1 MKRLLL
7 LPLLGLPLTVLAS
20 AASAQEVVVLP
31 GVVGPVGVTS
41 GVTTQG
47 PGTLT
52 VGQQD
57 INTSNN
63 AAGGITTTAANTASI
78 NFTNSSTVT
87 GAVGASGATFLNING
102 GANATT
108 LTFNGPVYS
117 TTFEVTG
124 TGTVNFN
131 RGFTSNTGSTM
142 DFGGDGF
149 INVAAGQTVK
159 AAVTNTAG
167 AGTGT
172 LTLNGNSVL
181 DGAVGAAS
189 GLKAINVAGGNAL
202 ITGQANAQTFNLA
215 TNTLNVAGALNIPV
229 GGTINTTIFSLSD
242 YGKIVPVG
250 AATVGTGL
258 HVNVVVTGPIANG
271 SSFNI
276 VDATSGSSGGTVTAT
291 SNTTRYAFSAAPVTN
306 GLVKITTTQIPL
318 AVVVAPVVGSG
329 APVGNPVTV
338 VVVAPVIDALPVTPT
353 TTPLLTAITLLP
365 NAPAVAGALAQLAP
379 GAAALNAP
387 QVSYR
392 ITQQFQA
399 MWASHLEAMEACDSS
414 GQANDRRVPRLEDAS
429 VCQQPDMRSHLWLT
443 AFGDVARQADEGG
456 FEGYR
461 ARTEGVML
469 AYDARLAPN
478 LHGGASLRY
487 AHAAIAASGA
497 DSHDDLN
504 SYQASV
510 YAGYAPGPAYLN
522 GALVYGVDQYSG
534 SRSVTFPG
542 FRGANHA
549 SFSGHQFTAYAA
561 TGYHIYVGDG
571 AAVITPS
578 ASLQYTA
585 LNVNAYT
592 ERGDPAIDLAVNA
605 QHYDLLQSGLG
616 VKVARDFS
624 LGGSM
629 AIRPEGHANWLHAFG
644 DSRMI
649 NTAAFTSGGPA
660 FTTAGLTPDRETYN
674 LGGGVTLG
682 KVGRW
687 SMEGAYDHFWR
698 GAGYSS
704 DQVTVNFILHL

>member
-7 LPLLGLPLTVLAS
+7 IPLLGLPLMALAS
-20 AASAQEVVVLP
+20 AACAQEVVVLP
-31 GVVGPVGVTS
+31 AVVGPVGVAS

-47 PGTLT
+47 PGTLS

-57 INTSNN
+57 INTGGN

-78 NFTNSSTVT
+78 NFANSSTVT

-131 RGFTSNTGSTM
+131 RGFTSNSGSSM

-149 INVAAGQTVK
+149 ITVAPGQTVK
-159 AAVTNTAG
+159 AAITNTAG

-172 LTLNGNSVL
+172 LTLGANSVL

-189 GLKAINVAGGNAL
+189 GLKAIDVAGGNAL

-229 GGTINTTIFSLSD
+229 GGTINTTIFSPTD
-242 YGKIVPVG
+242 YGRIVPVG
-250 AATVGTGL
+250 AATVGSGL

-271 SSFNI
+271 SSFDI
-276 VDATSGSSGGTVTAT
+276 VDAASGSSGGTVTAT

-306 GLVKITTTQIPL
+306 GLVQITTTQIPL
-318 AVVVAPVVGSG
+318 AVVVGPAAPG
-329 APVGNPVTV
+329 APGGNPVTV
-338 VVVAPVIDALPVTPT
+338 VVVAPVVDALPVTPT

-379 GAAALNAP
+379 GAADLASP
-387 QVSYR
+387 QVGYR
-392 ITQQFQA
+392 ITQQFEA
-399 MWASHLEAMEACDSS
+399 MWASHLEAMEACDAS
-414 GQANDRRVPRLEDAS
+414 GQANDHRVPRLEDAS

-469 AYDARLAPN
+469 AYDTRLAAG
-478 LHGGASLRY
+478 LHGGLSFRY
-487 AHAAIAASGA
+487 AHAAIDGSAGASQ
-497 DSHDDLN
+497 DRLN
-504 SYQASV
+504 AYQVSA

-522 GALVYGVDQYSG
+522 GALVYGIDQYSG
-534 SRSVTFPG
+534 SRSIAFPG
-542 FRGANHA
+542 FSSTEHA
-549 SFSGHQFTAYAA
+549 DYGGHQFSAYAT
-561 TGYHIYVGDG
+561 TGYHLYVGDG
-571 AAVITPS
+571 ATVITPS
-578 ASLQYTA
+578 ASLQYTR

-592 ERGDPAIDLAVNA
+592 ESGNPASDLAVNG

-616 VKVARDFS
+616 AKVARDFS
-624 LGGSM
+624 FGGAM
-629 AIRPEGHANWLHAFG
+629 AIRPEGHAGWLHAFG
-644 DSRMI
+644 DDRMAD
-649 NTAAFTSGGPA
+649 TAAFTSGGPA

-698 GAGYSS
+698 GAGYAS
-704 DQVTVNFILHL
+704 DQVTVNFVLHL

>member
-7 LPLLGLPLTVLAS
+7 IPLLALPLTGLAS
-20 AASAQEVVVLP
+20 AACAQEVVVLP

-78 NFTNSSTVT
+78 NFTGSSTVT

-131 RGFTSNTGSTM
+131 RGFVSNSGSTM

-149 INVAAGQTVK
+149 ITVAAGQTVK

-181 DGAVGAAS
+181 DGAVGAAR
-189 GLKAINVAGGNAL
+189 GLKAIDVVGGNAL

-229 GGTINTTIFSLSD
+229 GGTINTTIFSPTD
-242 YGKIVPVG
+242 YGRIVPVG
-250 AATVGTGL
+250 AATVGSGL

-271 SSFNI
+271 SSFDI
-276 VDATSGSSGGTVTAT
+276 VDAASGSSGGTVTAT

-306 GLVKITTTQIPL
+306 GLVQITTTQIPL
-318 AVVVAPVVGSG
+318 AVVVGPVVGPG
-329 APVGNPVTV
+329 APVTV

-353 TTPLLTAITLLP
+353 TSPLLTAITLLP
-365 NAPAVAGALAQLAP
+365 TAAGVAGALAQLAP
-379 GAAALNAP
+379 GAADLASP
-387 QVSYR
+387 QVGYR

-399 MWASHLEAMEACDSS
+399 MWASHLEAMEACD
-414 GQANDRRVPRLEDAS
+414 GAAQANDRRVPRLEDAS

-443 AFGDVARQADEGG
+443 AFGDVARQADEDG
-456 FEGYR
+456 FDGYR
-461 ARTEGVML
+461 ARTAGVML
-469 AYDARLAPN
+469 AYDARLAPG
-478 LHGGASLRY
+478 LHGGVSFRY
-487 AHAAIAASGA
+487 AHAAIDGSGGA
-497 DSHDDLN
+497 SHDTLN
-504 SYQASV
+504 AYQASA

-534 SRSVTFPG
+534 ARSVAFPG
-542 FRGANHA
+542 FSGADHA
-549 SFSGHQFTAYAA
+549 DYGGHQVSAYAA

-578 ASLQYTA
+578 ASLQYTG

-592 ERGDPAIDLAVNA
+592 ESGNPAIDLAVNA
-605 QHYDLLQSGLG
+605 QHYDLLQSGFG
-616 VKVARDFS
+616 AKVARDFS
-624 LGGSM
+624 LGGGM

-644 DSRMI
+644 ADRMVD
-649 NTAAFTSGGPA
+649 TAAFTTGGPA
-660 FTTAGLTPDRETYN
+660 FTTMGLAPGRETYN

-682 KVGRW
+682 RIGRW

-698 GAGYSS
+698 GAGYAS
-704 DQVTVNFILHL
+704 DQVMVNFVLHL